1 MDQCGPQNADNAAE
15 WYLVRPVEPDP
26 TPVLGVVYRLP
37 LEAQYW
43 GGVSSGECLA
53 LAEQYSRLYMH
64 TEVGLDPI
72 SLELPAKSHSHHSKR
87 CSIFHTLAMITRL
100 LITDY

>member
-1 MDQCGPQNADNAAE
+1 MDQCEPQNADNAAE
-15 WYLVRPVEPDP
+15 SYLVPPAEPDP
-26 TPVLGVVYRLP
+26 TPVLEVVYRLP

-64 TEVGLDPI
+64 TEVDLDPI
-72 SLELPAKSHSHHSKR
+72 SLELPAKVKSTTQKNAQYSTH
-87 CSIFHTLAMITRL
+87 
-100 LITDY
+100 